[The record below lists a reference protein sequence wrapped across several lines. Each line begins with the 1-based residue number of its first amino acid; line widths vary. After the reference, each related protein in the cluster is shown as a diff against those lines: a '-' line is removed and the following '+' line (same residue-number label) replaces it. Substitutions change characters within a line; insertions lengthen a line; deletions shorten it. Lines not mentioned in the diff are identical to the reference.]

1 MKVVLFSGYFRL
13 LRMVGQVVGREA
25 GKDEVI
31 TISAQL
37 GLGLGLS
44 LAISSKVEFLVVIVG
59 GVAGFGLNILSLLVF

>member
-1 MKVVLFSGYFRL
+1 
-13 LRMVGQVVGREA
+13 MVGQVVGREA

-59 GVAGFGLNILSLLVF
+59 GVAGFGLNILSHLVF